1 MLAIYLSGQV
11 YCKHMKR
18 PKQNLNDP
26 KQAQAIVLEL
36 LDTAAA
42 VVHRLDRAL
51 SVRGISYSE
60 YRLLQTL
67 MNDGEAGVT
76 RIELAHAVGLT
87 ASAVTR
93 ALKPLEKLG
102 LTTSTRN
109 ERDARQSLA
118 VITKAGAQLMADV
131 NQVLHDFFTDL
142 PVAAMSGDAAGLLQ
156 TQLSQLREA
165 LSRGR

>member
-1 MLAIYLSGQV
+1 
-11 YCKHMKR
+11 MK
-18 PKQNLNDP
+18 PKNQIRNNSQP
-26 KQAQAIVLEL
+26 EQAQAIVLQL

-42 VVHRLDRAL
+42 VIRRLDRAL

-67 MNDGEAGVT
+67 INEGEVGVT

-118 VITKAGAQLMADV
+118 VITPAGVQLLDDV
-131 NQVLHDFFTDL
+131 NQVLGDFFAGL
-142 PVAAMSGDAAGLLQ
+142 PVAAMSDDSAGLLQ
-156 TQLSQLREA
+156 TQLSLLREA
-165 LSRGR
+165 VRPGR